1 MEVFFTKTP
10 AGLIPAEDED
20 REKIRKWK
28 TGALIKG
35 EFTQPRN
42 PKFLR
47 KFMALINLGFEAWE
61 PREQEYKGHAVQK
74 NRERFRADVT
84 IAAGFYDLVVDLHGG
99 VHAKAHSIS
108 FASMSEDEFEKVYS
122 AVVDVLLQDVL
133 KSYTREDLDRV
144 IEEIL
149 AFG

>member
-1 MEVFFTKTP
+1 MEVLFNKVPT
-10 AGLIPAEDED
+10 GLIPASEED
-20 REKIRKWK
+20 REKFAKWK

-35 EFTQPRN
+35 EFTQSRN

-61 PREQEYKGHAVQK
+61 PRQQEYKGHAVQK

-84 IAAGFYDLVVDLHGG
+84 IAAGFYDLVADLHGG
-99 VHAKAHSIS
+99 VHAKAKSIS

-133 KSYTREDLDRV
+133 KAYTRDDLDRV
-144 IEEIL
+144 IDEIL
-149 AFG
+149 AFA